1 MKNKKIA
8 DCLLR
13 LCGTEVTL
21 DAYNKGGGSYKYASL
36 PHLQRI
42 VLPVVVMH
50 GLVLTQSVVNWDI
63 EFRSV
68 KVQKNANTPPTDKQF
83 CLAKCEL
90 ETRLTDPET
99 GDTYAVRVYGSK
111 ADQSSGDKSLGAVTT
126 AKRYGL
132 AAMFN
137 LILSD
142 DDGGD
147 TDASDNPFDLAG
159 TPVPKKT
166 PAITDMLAGA
176 TPPAASKSSD
186 PLNAILGM

>member
-1 MKNKKIA
+1 MKSTNIPK
-8 DCLLR
+8 CLNALY
-13 LCGTEVTL
+13 GTEVTL
-21 DAYNKGGGSYKYASL
+21 DSHNKGGGNYKYASL

-42 VLPVVVMH
+42 VMPTLKECGLLLIQTVV
-50 GLVLTQSVVNWDI
+50 SWDV

-68 KVQKNANTPPTDKQF
+68 KVQKNANTPPVDKQF

-90 ETRLTDPET
+90 ETKLIDPTT
-99 GDTYAVRVYGSK
+99 GEEMTVVVYGSK

-159 TPVPKKT
+159 TSSPK
-166 PAITDMLAGA
+166 
-176 TPPAASKSSD
+176 PAAKSSS
-186 PLNAILGM
+186 PTSNALNSLLGI